1 MKVWLRVAVS
11 VGLLALLLL
20 ILPWDVVKNAIQRL
34 PFTVWLSVLSGF
46 IAGHLL
52 GVVKWRVL
60 VNASGRPLRM
70 LDAVRCY
77 AAGLFANLCL
87 PSIVGGDILRAALA
101 AKSTGST
108 EAALLG
114 GVVDRT
120 IDVAT
125 LGILIAAGGVFA
137 RDVLPGWSAAAL
149 KTALVT
155 VLVLVVIFLPLLIR
169 RPLARWPLKFRR
181 RIGRGQA
188 ALRSLA
194 RRPGAALTALTLS
207 LIIQSFFVILNAWVG
222 RSVGIQIPMA
232 VWFLVWPLA
241 KVAGL
246 LPISLGGLA
255 VRDATF
261 AALLVPVGVPLALG
275 VVASL
280 IWQSVLIVGG
290 LLAGVL
296 WWVITSRTRSASR
309 GLQSEDVATTANGR
323 QHA

>member
-20 ILPWDVVKNAIQRL
+20 ILPWDAVKSAIQRL
-34 PFTVWLSVLSGF
+34 PLSVWLSVLAGF

-52 GVVKWRVL
+52 GVVKWRML
-60 VNASGRPLRM
+60 VSAGGRPLRM

-108 EAALLG
+108 EAAVLG
-114 GVVDRT
+114 GVVDRA

-125 LGILIAAGGVFA
+125 LGILIAVGGLFA
-137 RDVLPGWSAAAL
+137 RDVLPGWGSAAL
-149 KTALVT
+149 KIALVT
-155 VLVLVVIFLPLLIR
+155 AVVLMVVFLPLLIR
-169 RPLARWPLKFRR
+169 RPLARWPHRFRR

-194 RRPGAALTALTLS
+194 RRPGAALTALVLS
-207 LIIQSFFVILNAWVG
+207 VIIQSLFVILNAWVG
-222 RSVGIQIPMA
+222 QSVGIGIPIA

-261 AALLVPVGVPLALG
+261 AALLVPVGVPMALG

-290 LLAGVL
+290 LLAGIL
-296 WWVITSRTRSASR
+296 WWVITSRTRSTSP
-309 GLQSEDVATTANGR
+309 GLEPQDLATTTPGR

>member
-11 VGLLALLLL
+11 AGLLAALLL
-20 ILPWDVVKNAIQRL
+20 ILPWDAVKSAIQRL
-34 PFTVWLSVLSGF
+34 PLSVWLSVLSGF

-52 GVVKWRVL
+52 GVVKWGVL
-60 VNASGRPLRM
+60 VSAGGRPLRM

-101 AKSTGST
+101 AKATGSA
-108 EAALLG
+108 EAAVLG
-114 GVVDRT
+114 GVVDRA

-125 LGILIAAGGVFA
+125 LGILIAVGGLFTH
-137 RDVLPGWSAAAL
+137 DVLPGWGAAAL
-149 KTALVT
+149 KIALVT
-155 VLVLVVIFLPLLIR
+155 AVVFIVVFLPLLIR
-169 RPLARWPLKFRR
+169 RPLARWPRRFRR
-181 RIGRGQA
+181 RVGRGQA

-194 RRPGAALTALTLS
+194 RRPGAALTAFALS
-207 LIIQSFFVILNAWVG
+207 VIIQSFFVILNAWVG
-222 RSVGIQIPMA
+222 RSVGIGIPLA

-241 KVAGL
+241 KAAGL

-261 AALLVPVGVPLALG
+261 AALLVPVSVPMAIG

-296 WWVITSRTRSASR
+296 WWVITTHTRSSSA
-309 GLQSEDVATTANGR
+309 GLQPQGLATTARDG